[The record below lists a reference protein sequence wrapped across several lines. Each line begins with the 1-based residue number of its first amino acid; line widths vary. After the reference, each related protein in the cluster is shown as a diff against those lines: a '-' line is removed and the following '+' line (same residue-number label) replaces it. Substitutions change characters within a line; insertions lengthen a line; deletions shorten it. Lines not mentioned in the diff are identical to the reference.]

1 MYTLIGSDFS
11 DIILVII
18 LSQNRYLILNNC
30 LQAFKGYQILNR
42 FLIDLD
48 LLNNNI

>member
-30 LQAFKGYQILNR
+30 LQAFKGYI
-42 FLIDLD
+42 ICSTV
-48 LLNNNI
+48 ITES